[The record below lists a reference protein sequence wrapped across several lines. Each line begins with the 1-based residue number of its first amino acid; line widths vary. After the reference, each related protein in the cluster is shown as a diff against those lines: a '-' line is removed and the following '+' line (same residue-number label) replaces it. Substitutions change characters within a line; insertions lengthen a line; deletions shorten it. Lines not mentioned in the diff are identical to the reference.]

1 MNQDAC
7 IIFDIDGVLIDTRK
21 SYNESIKQTVQ
32 YMVKRINP
40 TIDNVESLVT
50 DDMIF
55 NFRKSGMFNNDADT
69 SYAFILSIVCGPS
82 KISDL
87 HIFLEKITGNATT
100 NGIKS
105 VENFLLDY
113 SKDKDKVKKIMRM
126 LNYPGDIYSSIVAR
140 VFDEYFY
147 GPSLFKKQHSADA
160 QYYFGSPL
168 IENDVL
174 LVRDS
179 TIKRISD
186 CFDKRVGIVSGRSR
200 VAAEYSLKWL
210 FDYFD
215 IDASIYL
222 EDEKREM
229 GKPNPLALIKSIRS
243 MEVCNA
249 YYVGDSTEDLLMVL
263 KAREESHLGIQL
275 IGICPP
281 NSRANQIRNLF
292 TENGT
297 SLIAQEVNELPN
309 ILNKVKT
316 KF

>member
-21 SYNESIKQTVQ
+21 SYIESIKQTVQ
-32 YMVKRINP
+32 YIVKRNNP
-40 TIDNVESLVT
+40 TIDDVGSLVT

-87 HIFLEKITGNATT
+87 HIFLEKLTGNATT

-113 SKDKDKVKKIMRM
+113 SKDKDKVMRIMRM
-126 LNYPGDIYSSIVAR
+126 LNYPGDIHSSIVSR

-179 TIKRISD
+179 TIKKISD
-186 CFDKRVGIVSGRSR
+186 YFDKRVGIVSGRSR
-200 VAAEYSLKWL
+200 VAAEYSMKWL

-215 IDASIYL
+215 TDASIFL

-243 MEVCNA
+243 MGVCNA
-249 YYVGDSTEDLLMVL
+249 YYVGDSAEDLLMVL
-263 KAREESHLGIQL
+263 KAREESHL
-275 IGICPP
+275 
-281 NSRANQIRNLF
+281 
-292 TENGT
+292 
-297 SLIAQEVNELPN
+297 
-309 ILNKVKT
+309 
-316 KF
+316 

>member
-1 MNQDAC
+1 
-7 IIFDIDGVLIDTRK
+7 
-21 SYNESIKQTVQ
+21 
-32 YMVKRINP
+32 MV
-40 TIDNVESLVT
+40 
-50 DDMIF
+50 
-55 NFRKSGMFNNDADT
+55 
-69 SYAFILSIVCGPS
+69 
-82 KISDL
+82 
-87 HIFLEKITGNATT
+87 
-100 NGIKS
+100 
-105 VENFLLDY
+105 
-113 SKDKDKVKKIMRM
+113 
-126 LNYPGDIYSSIVAR
+126 NYPGNIHSSIVAR

-160 QYYFGSPL
+160 LYYFGSPL
-168 IENDVL
+168 IDNDVL

-186 CFDKRVGIVSGRSR
+186 YFDRRVGIVPGRSR

-215 IDASIYL
+215 TDASIYL

-243 MEVCNA
+243 MGVCNA
-249 YYVGDSTEDLLMVL
+249 FYVGDSAEDLLMVL
-263 KAREESHLGIQL
+263 KAREESHLDIQL

-281 NSRANQIRNLF
+281 NPRANQIRSLF

-316 KF
+316 QF